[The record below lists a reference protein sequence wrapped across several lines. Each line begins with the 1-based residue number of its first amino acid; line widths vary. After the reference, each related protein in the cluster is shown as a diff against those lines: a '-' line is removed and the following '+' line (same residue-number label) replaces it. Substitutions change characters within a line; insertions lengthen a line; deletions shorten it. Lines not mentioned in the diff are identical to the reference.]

1 MSDYAKKLQT
11 IQQQRQKLIDTE
23 SRLIE
28 KRKKEFADLGEQFDL
43 LIIDDKL
50 LSTFFQEFKECKDS
64 KKFKKS
70 HCLEN
75 LPHEHR
81 QETIP
86 NPSKALPS

>member
-43 LIIDDKL
+43 LTIDDAL
-50 LSTFFQEFKECKDS
+50 LSTFFQEFKEFKES
-64 KKFKKS
+64 KKFKKN

-75 LPHEHR
+75 LSHEHS
-81 QETIP
+81 QEAIP